1 MAACS
6 PRTRLCIAAG
16 LTTEAQ
22 YLRSMTLQEWKRVQL
37 PDLAKTPAI
46 FAIYAG

>member
-22 YLRSMTLQEWKRVQL
+22 YLRSMTLQEWKRAQL